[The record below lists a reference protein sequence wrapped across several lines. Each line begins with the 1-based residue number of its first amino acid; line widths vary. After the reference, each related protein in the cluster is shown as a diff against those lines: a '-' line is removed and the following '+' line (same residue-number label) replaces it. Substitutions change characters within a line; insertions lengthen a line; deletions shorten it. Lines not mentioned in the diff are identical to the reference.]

1 MVIQWVLVEIDCGI
15 HSYRSKSGNLITYAE
30 MIFHIYFF
38 ISKVVLSEV
47 ILKYLSILYCFMV
60 QWQGFVKWHTSF
72 CSFLKGELN
81 MPLQQYSHNK
91 CFMEYWLM
99 ASLVKTKKNRFL
111 LGFQLLL
118 RLCGLY
124 RKKKKKKCM
133 KPDSKLRG
141 HTCTLYQKSCYS
153 NPNVLKP
160 PVMCGQGVKF

>member
-99 ASLVKTKKNRFL
+99 ASLVKTKKTGFFL
-111 LGFQLLL
+111 DFSCCLDCAVYTG
-118 RLCGLY
+118 
-124 RKKKKKKCM
+124 KKKKKVHETRLQAQRAHMHTVPEIMLFQSKCT
-133 KPDSKLRG
+133 KA
-141 HTCTLYQKSCYS
+141 SC
-153 NPNVLKP
+153 NVWSRS
-160 PVMCGQGVKF
+160 

>member
-1 MVIQWVLVEIDCGI
+1 
-15 HSYRSKSGNLITYAE
+15 
-30 MIFHIYFF
+30 
-38 ISKVVLSEV
+38 
-47 ILKYLSILYCFMV
+47 
-60 QWQGFVKWHTSF
+60 
-72 CSFLKGELN
+72 
-81 MPLQQYSHNK
+81 
-91 CFMEYWLM
+91 M

-141 HTCTLYQKSCYS
+141 HTCTLYQKSGYS

>member
-47 ILKYLSILYCFMV
+47 ILKYLSILYPFMV
-60 QWQGFVKWHTSF
+60 RWQGFVKWHTSF

-99 ASLVKTKKNRFL
+99 ASLVKTKKKTGFFL
-111 LGFQLLL
+111 DFSCCLDCAVYTG
-118 RLCGLY
+118 
-124 RKKKKKKCM
+124 KKKKVHETRLQAQRAHMHTVPEIMLFQSKCT
-133 KPDSKLRG
+133 KA
-141 HTCTLYQKSCYS
+141 SC
-153 NPNVLKP
+153 NVWSRS
-160 PVMCGQGVKF
+160 